1 MSPDG
6 LAALRAFFA
15 TTEAHLPGVVSLM
28 YVRFFEARPD
38 AALLFNGDMRNQQR
52 QFTSMLWSIVRL
64 TRSSELWPVNAL
76 TGQARLP
83 VIEDLGASHACAGV
97 RPEDFEAMKTV
108 LAQCFREQFPKEF
121 TPPVENALGF
131 IFDVASR
138 STAAQTGAR
147 QAGNAQRKRPEA
159 AKNAAARHTLKEALA
174 KA

>member
-1 MSPDG
+1 M
-6 LAALRAFFA
+6 RAFFA
-15 TTEAHLPGVVSLM
+15 TTEVHLPGVVSVM

-97 RPEDFEAMKTV
+97 RPEDFEVMKTV

-121 TPPVENALGF
+121 TPPVEKALGF
-131 IFDVASR
+131 IFDVTSR
-138 STAAQTGAR
+138 STAQTGAR
-147 QAGNAQRKRPEA
+147 KSLNSEKQRPGNA
-159 AKNAAARHTLKEALA
+159 KNSTLAARSASSGQ
-174 KA
+174 